1 VLASESENK
10 TPARLN
16 IIKTTKGGRLKIKNN
31 KLRDN
36 VILNKLLLFLKL
48 FLLKC
53 NCFFLK
59 WTNVVKLIKKFK
71 IDGSNMHRME
81 MYKFTNNEIS

>member
-1 VLASESENK
+1 VLASKSENK
-10 TPARLN
+10 IPARLN

-31 KLRDN
+31 KFSDN

-48 FLLKC
+48 FLLIC

-59 WTNVVKLIKKFK
+59 WINVVKLITKFI
-71 IDGSNMHRME
+71 IDGSNIHRIE
-81 MYKFTNNEIS
+81 MNKFTNNETS